1 MEKDPVIADLN
12 RYLDSLEEDFVDEL
26 EKKQRRDDYLA
37 DQNDSVFACSTR
49 RRIDSLDAIRGLNQP
64 PPSYCLKL
72 LRRLNPISGLKLSS
86 TTK

>member
-37 DQNDSVFACSTR
+37 DQNDSWEE
-49 RRIDSLDAIRGLNQP
+49 
-64 PPSYCLKL
+64 
-72 LRRLNPISGLKLSS
+72 
-86 TTK
+86 